1 MHLSTGLRGPFF
13 SGAVILWTG
22 NDRFAQE
29 SPATFSLLF
38 WAQPFP
44 KCLMHTQRWAQWV
57 SVELRSRALRAP
69 IQQPPT
75 APPKLSP
82 HTTDAPSPFQA
93 QREPRGLPASPW
105 VSCHTHTVWVTVL
118 NAFFMFLKCTH
129 RALKGRRTKLL
140 SQGGLFPPI
149 CLHNVPQSL
158 CNAASSTQPCLSLCL
173 LEWRTVP
180 VLQSVPSDVVSHPRC
195 FATATESLN

>member
-1 MHLSTGLRGPFF
+1 MTGLLRSHQQRFPCSSGLSPFLNALCTHSVGH
-13 SGAVILWTG
+13 SG
-22 NDRFAQE
+22 
-29 SPATFSLLF
+29 SLLSCV
-38 WAQPFP
+38 QGH
-44 KCLMHTQRWAQWV
+44 L
-57 SVELRSRALRAP
+57 ELPSSSHPRHRRS
-69 IQQPPT
+69 
-75 APPKLSP
+75 SP
-82 HTTDAPSPFQA
+82 HTPLTPPSPFQA